1 MGNGWIG
8 WITDSIRHIVQL
20 STARYLSFEEPP
32 SQRSSPSLRR
42 TLINSLTNPQHA
54 PRIPRTQVPLLS
66 PLHKTLNTWRI
77 AFRTACYEPHTGPR
91 FNTKEKE
98 RQRLGRLQRQETM
111 YGLAGDYDDN

>member
-1 MGNGWIG
+1 MGIRLIISSSFLQLVNFHSKNLRY
-8 WITDSIRHIVQL
+8 SIP
-20 STARYLSFEEPP
+20 FPF
-32 SQRSSPSLRR
+32 RR
-42 TLINSLTNPQHA
+42 TLTNSLTFNTH
-54 PRIPRTQVPLLS
+54 PRIPRKQVPLLS

-77 AFRTACYEPHTGPR
+77 AFRTACYDPHTGPR